1 MNLSDKLADSAV
13 TRQIRLQRYS
23 AGLRNRVIS
32 LLEDAATD
40 IIAKL
45 SGAKELTTFSRDR
58 LTKQLSDIRQLIDK
72 YYQDITGL
80 TAVELQ
86 DLARIEG
93 EWAAKTI
100 NTAVGAEIVSAM
112 PSEKVLGELA
122 KDTLIM
128 GAPSAEWWKRQSGD
142 FQFRFV
148 NEMRMGLAQGE
159 TNAQLVKRVRSV
171 EQISKRNAEA
181 LVRTSAQTVASEAR
195 RATYKAND
203 DVIKGIQQVST
214 LDGRTTDICI
224 AYSGASWDLEG
235 SPINGTTLPYNGGTP
250 RHWSCFPGDTP
261 VLARSNV
268 TAASRRLFDGKVI
281 VLKTASGLNLTCTPN
296 HPILTLNG
304 WVPAHA
310 LDVGGHVI
318 RDLGSEWTG
327 FVNGDNNDV
336 VSSIHDVTESFFRSR
351 GVVPVPMP
359 LAAKD
364 FHGDG
369 AGSKVAVVW
378 SDRFLRN
385 GVDSSFLE
393 HFKEH
398 GFVSRHFAGSFGLV
412 SYRHLFK
419 GILTRLPAFAGLM
432 GAFSKA
438 QALLWSKVSHAGSL
452 LLGAV
457 SRLNPMLE
465 HKPCYDV
472 GSASKS
478 LADASRSD
486 PLLMKRD
493 NLRDIN
499 IVPTQDGPVKWYS
512 GFLESAPEDGCS
524 YAKVRRD
531 FLGGYTG
538 LIEADE
544 IVSIDVASFHGDVY
558 NLETEDGWYV
568 ANGIVTHNCRSTE
581 IPITKTFRELGLD
594 IDEFP
599 KGTRSSMDGQVAKDL
614 SFDDFLKGKPK
625 SFADDLLG
633 PGRAELWRDGKIT
646 LQQLVGGDGNPL
658 TLEQLRKL

>member
-32 LLEDAATD
+32 LLEDTATD

-72 YYQDITGL
+72 YYQDIAGL

-93 EWAAKTI
+93 EWALKTI

-159 TNAQLVKRVRSV
+159 TNAQLVKRARSV

-181 LVRTSAQTVASEAR
+181 LVRTSAQTVAAEAR
-195 RATYKAND
+195 RATYKEND

-224 AYSGASWDLEG
+224 AHSGASWDLEG
-235 SPINGTTLPYNGGTP
+235 NPINGTTLPYNGGIP
-250 RHWSCFPGDTP
+250 RHWG
-261 VLARSNV
+261 
-268 TAASRRLFDGKVI
+268 
-281 VLKTASGLNLTCTPN
+281 
-296 HPILTLNG
+296 
-304 WVPAHA
+304 
-310 LDVGGHVI
+310 
-318 RDLGSEWTG
+318 
-327 FVNGDNNDV
+327 
-336 VSSIHDVTESFFRSR
+336 
-351 GVVPVPMP
+351 
-359 LAAKD
+359 
-364 FHGDG
+364 
-369 AGSKVAVVW
+369 
-378 SDRFLRN
+378 
-385 GVDSSFLE
+385 
-393 HFKEH
+393 
-398 GFVSRHFAGSFGLV
+398 
-412 SYRHLFK
+412 
-419 GILTRLPAFAGLM
+419 
-432 GAFSKA
+432 
-438 QALLWSKVSHAGSL
+438 
-452 LLGAV
+452 
-457 SRLNPMLE
+457 
-465 HKPCYDV
+465 
-472 GSASKS
+472 
-478 LADASRSD
+478 
-486 PLLMKRD
+486 
-493 NLRDIN
+493 
-499 IVPTQDGPVKWYS
+499 
-512 GFLESAPEDGCS
+512 
-524 YAKVRRD
+524 
-531 FLGGYTG
+531 
-538 LIEADE
+538 
-544 IVSIDVASFHGDVY
+544 
-558 NLETEDGWYV
+558 
-568 ANGIVTHNCRSTE
+568 CRSTE

-599 KGTRSSMDGQVAKDL
+599 KGTRSSMDGQVAQDL

-633 PGRAELWRDGKIT
+633 LGRAELWRDGKIT

-658 TLEQLRKL
+658 TLEQLKKISD